1 MIDLSIADVA
11 TRFPDFRVAVLLFE
25 SSGIPLQRTRRI
37 EDYVAETMQICRAR
51 WNGTELSAIPGVAA
65 WRRAY
70 KGFGI
75 KSTSYRSSVE
85 RLVKRVLAGDEIPRI
100 NAFVDLYNAVS
111 LAHVLCLGADDLDRI
126 QDPINADLAFRFA
139 RDGDSFIDMAPA
151 EGLPAEQP
159 PKSGEVVYA
168 AGSTV
173 LCRRWNWRQDARSVV
188 GAQTRRIVLTIQSN
202 GEGSVE
208 AAAEAL
214 SALASSELAMT
225 CKIAIADSAHP
236 RVQLS

>member
-1 MIDLSIADVA
+1 MIDLSIADVV
-11 TRFPDFRVAVLLFE
+11 TRFPDFRVAVLHFE
-25 SSGIPLQRTRRI
+25 GNGIPAERTPRI
-37 EDYVAETMQICRAR
+37 ETYIAESVQTCRAR
-51 WNGTELSAIPGVAA
+51 WSGTELSAIPGVAA

-85 RLVKRVLAGDEIPRI
+85 RLVKRVLAGDDIPRI

-126 QDPINADLAFRFA
+126 DGDLAFRFA
-139 RDGDSFIDMAPA
+139 REGDSFIDMAPA

-188 GAQTRRIVLTIQSN
+188 GPQTRRIVLTIQSN
-202 GEGSVE
+202 GEGSIE
-208 AAAEAL
+208 TAAETL
-214 SALASSELAMT
+214 NALAASELAMT
-225 CKIAIADSAHP
+225 CTVAFADSARPH
-236 RVQLS
+236 VQMT